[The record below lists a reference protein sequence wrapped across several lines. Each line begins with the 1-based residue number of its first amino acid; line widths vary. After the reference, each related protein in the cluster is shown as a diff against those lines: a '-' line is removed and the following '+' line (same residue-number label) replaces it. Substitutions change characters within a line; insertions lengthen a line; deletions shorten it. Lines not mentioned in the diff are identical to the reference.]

1 MPYAERN
8 PDGLVIAL
16 YATQNDQAREFLT
29 GNHPEVAGFL
39 ADSDG
44 GVGHRARMQASDL
57 EMARVVEDLIFV
69 LIEKNVI
76 KLDSLPVVTRTKI
89 TQRAQIREAISNAL
103 SDQLFP
109 GA

>member
-8 PDGLVIAL
+8 QEGVLVAL
-16 YATQNDQAREFLT
+16 YAEPNERAREFLT
-29 GNHPEVAGFL
+29 GNHPEIGIFL
-39 ADSDG
+39 ADNTNG
-44 GVGHRARMQASDL
+44 QVHARMQAMDL
-57 EMARVVEDLIFV
+57 EMGRVVEDLIFV

-76 KLDSLPVVTRTKI
+76 KLDSLPNATRHKI
-89 TQRAQIREAISNAL
+89 TQRAQIREAITNAL